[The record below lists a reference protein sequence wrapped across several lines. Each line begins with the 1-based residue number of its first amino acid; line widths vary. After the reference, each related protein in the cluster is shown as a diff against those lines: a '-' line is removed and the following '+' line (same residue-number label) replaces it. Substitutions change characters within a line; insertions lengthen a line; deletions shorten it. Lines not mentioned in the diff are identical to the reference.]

1 MATAAAKTSTTMPEE
16 AVVVLVAKEAT
27 VPGCDSSLLAAMD
40 VSGVV
45 VVAAKEVGVAGCNFP
60 LLAAIN
66 VKITIFLDKE
76 AEAEV
81 EAEAEGGILRP
92 IMAGERG
99 GVLLRVLP
107 PLKKHTHSIDSSYQR
122 MGKLK

>member
-1 MATAAAKTSTTMPEE
+1 VATVAAKTSTTMPEE

-40 VSGVV
+40 ILGMVV
-45 VVAAKEVGVAGCNFP
+45 MAVEEVGVAGCDSS
-60 LLAAIN
+60 LLAVIN
-66 VKITIFLDKE
+66 VKITIFLNKE

-81 EAEAEGGILRP
+81 EAEAEDGILRP

-99 GVLLRVLP
+99 GVSLRVLP
-107 PLKKHTHSIDSSYQR
+107 PPKKTYSLH
-122 MGKLK
+122 